1 MSREVDAV
9 RLLVVDDD
17 DAYRTRLC
25 RAFRERGLAVEGA
38 ASLVEATALARSFRP
53 QRAVLD
59 LRLGDGS
66 GVDLLS
72 QLLDLDPQMS
82 CLVLTGYGSIT
93 TAVDAV
99 RRGAIDYL
107 TKPADAD
114 EILLAFDS
122 RESDLRGQAEAG
134 APARA
139 ASVPSLHRVEWEHIQ
154 RVLADCGGNI
164 SEAARQLGMHRRTL
178 QRKLAT
184 RPPDQ

>member
-1 MSREVDAV
+1 MSREPGPIRV
-9 RLLVVDDD
+9 LVVDDD
-17 DAYRTRLC
+17 DTHRTRLC
-25 RAFRERGLAVEGA
+25 RAFRDRGLVVEGA
-38 ASLVEATALARSFRP
+38 ASLAEAKARLASFRP

-66 GVDLLS
+66 GIDLLGE
-72 QLLDLDPQMS
+72 LLAVGPGIA
-82 CLVLTGYGSIT
+82 CVVLTGYGSIA

-114 EILLAFDS
+114 EILLAFDAREGES
-122 RESDLRGQAEAG
+122 RTSGEAS
-134 APARA
+134 APGRSPA
-139 ASVPSLHRVEWEHIQ
+139 VPSLHRVEWEHIQ
-154 RVLADCGGNI
+154 RVLADCGGNV

-184 RPPDQ
+184 HPPNQ

>member
-1 MSREVDAV
+1 MSREGEPV

-25 RAFRERGLAVEGA
+25 RAFRDRGLVVEGA
-38 ASLVEATALARSFRP
+38 ASLAEATAHMASFRP
-53 QRAVLD
+53 QRAVVD

-66 GVDLLS
+66 GIDLLGE
-72 QLLDLDPQMS
+72 LLAVDPEIA
-82 CLVLTGYGSIT
+82 CVVLTGYGSIA
-93 TAVDAV
+93 TAVEAV

-114 EILLAFDS
+114 EILLAFES
-122 RESDLRGQAEAG
+122 RSSETRMLGEAI
-134 APARA
+134 PAQRTA
-139 ASVPSLHRVEWEHIQ
+139 AVPSLHRVEWEHIQ
-154 RVLADCGGNI
+154 RVLVDCGGNI

-184 RPPDQ
+184 RPPNQ

>member
-1 MSREVDAV
+1 MSREHEHV

-17 DAYRTRLC
+17 DAYRNRLC
-25 RAFRERGLAVEGA
+25 RAFRDRGYEVAGA
-38 ASLVEATALARSFRP
+38 ASLAETAELLPRFHP
-53 QRAVLD
+53 ERAVLD

-66 GVDLLS
+66 GIELLGRI
-72 QLLDLDPQMS
+72 LAFDAGIA
-82 CLVLTGYGSIT
+82 CVVLTGYGSIA
-93 TAVDAV
+93 TAVEAV

-114 EILLAFDS
+114 EILLAFES
-122 RESDLRGQAEAG
+122 RANAPSGAG
-134 APARA
+134 DEGSGALSPA
-139 ASVPSLHRVEWEHIQ
+139 VPSLHRVEWEHIQ

-184 RPPDQ
+184 RPPNH